1 MQRPGSEHIDAAH
14 RVLRYILGNLC
25 AGLTYHG
32 SGAVLG
38 KSCGHLNKLTGAF
51 DAGFSH
57 SGAKATS
64 GVAVLLKAGG
74 NRFKADV
81 KGLLFDAARGTVTF
95 VDAAT
100 PLEAAPGGNEPADS
114 DEDLSDAEEGVEP
127 TSSDDESDT
136 GGKQLEPAVP
146 KHAV

>member
-38 KSCGHLNKLTGAF
+38 KSCGHLNKLTEAF

-57 SGAKATS
+57 AGAEATS
-64 GVAVLLKAGG
+64 GVMALISRAAIAWKTRRQTTAILNSKRAEVKAI
-74 NRFKADV
+74 V
-81 KGLLFDAARGTVTF
+81 H
-95 VDAAT
+95 
-100 PLEAAPGGNEPADS
+100 
-114 DEDLSDAEEGVEP
+114 GVEVVRSV
-127 TSSDDESDT
+127 TKAYCVVEGRS
-136 GGKQLEPAVP
+136 GVLCAVE
-146 KHAV
+146 